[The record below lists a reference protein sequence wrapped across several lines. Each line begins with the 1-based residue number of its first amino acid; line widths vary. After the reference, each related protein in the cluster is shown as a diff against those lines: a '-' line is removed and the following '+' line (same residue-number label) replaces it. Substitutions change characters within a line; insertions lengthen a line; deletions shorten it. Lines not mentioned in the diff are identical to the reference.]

1 MPLSTR
7 RFVAAM
13 ALRGALLCPFLA
25 GFGCSEVGE
34 PPAAGDVIL
43 LTLDTLRGDRWGA
56 LGDPSARTPH
66 LDRISRGGR
75 LAFEGRAPA
84 PLTLP
89 SHVSMMTGLPPAI
102 HGVRDNGIFRLAPE
116 GATTVAEEYQRAGWT
131 TAAFVSAYPLVARF
145 GLDRGFDVYLDGLGQ
160 DAEAAEHLRERDAE
174 ATVDRAERWLGGAQ
188 SPPADEPLFLW
199 LHFFDPHA
207 EYRPPGQW
215 IDVLPDGY
223 RAEVAYLD
231 HEIGRFLRVHGDR
244 RSGRSVRLLIASD
257 HGESLGDGGE
267 ATHGV
272 LVRLSAIRVPIVVC
286 TSTYAPALD
295 DRPVPLERV
304 AATLAGL
311 AGIEAEFHAAA
322 APPLSAEAGPVHAE
336 TLYPHFNFGWRGLR
350 VREEAG
356 WRLVNGRVD
365 RLYRVDEDPGELH
378 DVAAAHP
385 DVVRRMRDALED
397 EWEARCE
404 AALAVGSG
412 ELSPEEVETLRSLGY
427 ASAGGIAVDA
437 VEAAFEAGPDPGERI
452 GDLGRVNRA
461 ITLFSRGRSEEAIP
475 ILEAIVAVDPG
486 NRMAWEYYGRALLAT
501 QEAEKARDALRTAAG
516 LGPNPA
522 AVYIDLAAAE
532 RRLGDGDGEWA
543 ALQAALDADPR
554 SVPART
560 RMVVVLLARNEV
572 REAREI
578 ILEVARLR
586 PHAARPHMLL
596 ARVETRLGNADEAR
610 RQWELVIEL
619 DREGSLQEIARASL
633 VRLEEEEGG
642 GGS

>member
-311 AGIEAEFHAAA
+311 AGIEAELHAAA

-356 WRLVNGRVD
+356 WRLVNGGVD